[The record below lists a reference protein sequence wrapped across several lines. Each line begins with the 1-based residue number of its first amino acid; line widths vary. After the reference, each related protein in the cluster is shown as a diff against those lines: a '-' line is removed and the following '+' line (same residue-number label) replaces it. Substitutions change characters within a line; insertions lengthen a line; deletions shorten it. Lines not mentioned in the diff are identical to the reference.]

1 MKTITLPIT
10 NLHCVSCS
18 LVIEE
23 ALVEKG
29 VRARVN
35 YAKQTVSC
43 TFDEKTMTVDAI
55 KAIVQK
61 LGYCV

>member
-23 ALVEKG
+23 ALIEKG
-29 VRARVN
+29 VHARVN

-43 TFDEKTMTVDAI
+43 TFDEKKIPVDTI
-55 KAIVQK
+55 KTIVQK